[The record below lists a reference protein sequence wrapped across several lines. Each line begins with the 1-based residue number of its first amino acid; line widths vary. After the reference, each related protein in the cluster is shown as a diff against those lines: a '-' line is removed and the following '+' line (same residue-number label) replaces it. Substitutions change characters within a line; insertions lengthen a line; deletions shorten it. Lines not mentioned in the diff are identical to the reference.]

1 VRKRS
6 ILALALAALTGT
18 SLGAPDARAQG
29 APSAAPERAE
39 AEVQDPLIEPRAV
52 EPVRRMVALLTGAK
66 QLAFT
71 VEQEYDVVQADGEAI
86 EFGSRSEQ
94 VLRRPDRMRVE
105 RWDRSGRHLQA
116 FFDGS
121 TVTVYD
127 DGSNVFATAQRTGG
141 VDPLIDFLRDDIG
154 LRLPLADL
162 FAEDLAAILVD
173 NVIAA
178 RFVDVQ
184 TVAGHLADH
193 VALRTREGV
202 GIQLWI
208 RQGES
213 AVPERMVVN
222 FERVRGR
229 PQFRA
234 QFTEWDLSPR
244 TPDRSFAFQPPKG
257 ARQVPFVLP
266 SREAAGATQ
275 EGGL

>member
-1 VRKRS
+1 MRKRS
-6 ILALALAALTGT
+6 ILAVAGAVLAATW
-18 SLGAPDARAQG
+18 LGVPNARSQDEPAAAQDEP
-29 APSAAPERAE
+29 A
-39 AEVQDPLIEPRAV
+39 AEVEDPLVDPRAV
-52 EPVRRMVALLTGAK
+52 EPVRRMVSFLTGSK

-71 VEQEYDVVQADGEAI
+71 VVQEYDVIQADGEAI
-86 EFGSRSEQ
+86 EFGSRSKQ
-94 VLRRPDRMRVE
+94 ILRRPDRMRVE
-105 RWDRSGRHLQA
+105 RWERSGRHLQA

-127 DGSNVFATAQRTGG
+127 DGPNAFASAPRTGS
-141 VDPLIDFLRDDIG
+141 VDQLNDFLRDDVG

-162 FAEDLAAILVD
+162 FSEDLAAILVD

-184 TVAGHLADH
+184 KVGDHPNDH

-208 RQGES
+208 RQGEQP
-213 AVPERMVVN
+213 VPERMVVN

-234 QFTEWDLSPR
+234 EFTEWDLSPR
-244 TPDRSFAFQPPKG
+244 TPDRLFAFRPPKG

-266 SREAAGATQ
+266 SREAAGAAQ

>member
-6 ILALALAALTGT
+6 ILAMAVAALAATW
-18 SLGAPDARAQG
+18 LGVSDARSQEEPAAAQEEP
-29 APSAAPERAE
+29 AAE
-39 AEVQDPLIEPRAV
+39 AEDPLIDPKAV
-52 EPVRRMVALLTGAK
+52 EPVRRMVALLTGSE

-71 VEQEYDVVQADGEAI
+71 VVQEYDVIQADGEAI
-86 EFGSRSEQ
+86 EFGSRSKQ

-127 DGSNVFATAQRTGG
+127 DGPNVFASAQRTGSI
-141 VDPLIDFLRDDIG
+141 DQLNDFLRDDVG

-162 FAEDLAAILVD
+162 FSEDLGAILVE

-178 RFVDVQ
+178 RLVDVQ
-184 TVAGHLADH
+184 TVGEHANDH

-208 RQGES
+208 RQGEH

-234 QFTEWDLSPR
+234 EFTEWNLSPR
-244 TPDRSFAFQPPKG
+244 TPDRLFAFRPPKG

-266 SREAAGATQ
+266 SREAAGAAQ